1 LKEGFEMDKTQFVE
15 ELSKLRPSATFLSLS
30 GYRNEHSEV
39 ADYSIVFHIS
49 YESALK
55 RSVAALES
63 IVPTDALQSL
73 AKQELIDGYNTSLSK
88 IAMTPIEEIDDAY
101 TRFFDSDGSYI
112 KGVKLHTASD
122 ILHLYGFINSK
133 RVIIPGRYP
142 QYNKKDLTKAK
153 DELRKL
159 CPVDKFRQF
168 KLHPTQ
174 VDRISVEHL
183 SLLPPSI

>member
-1 LKEGFEMDKTQFVE
+1 MDQKQFVG
-15 ELSKLRPSATFLSLS
+15 ELSKLRPSATFLSLN

-49 YESALK
+49 YENALK
-55 RSVAALES
+55 RSIAVLDAV
-63 IVPTDALQSL
+63 VPADTLQAL
-73 AKQELIDGYNTSLSK
+73 AKRELIDGYSTSLNK
-88 IAMTPIEEIDDAY
+88 IALTPVEEIDDAY

-112 KGVKLHTASD
+112 KGVKLHTKTNT
-122 ILHLYGFINSK
+122 LHLYGLVNSK
-133 RVIIPGRYP
+133 RVIIPG
-142 QYNKKDLTKAK
+142 QYAHRNKKDLTKVK
-153 DELRKL
+153 DQLRKL

-168 KLHPTQ
+168 KITSAQ